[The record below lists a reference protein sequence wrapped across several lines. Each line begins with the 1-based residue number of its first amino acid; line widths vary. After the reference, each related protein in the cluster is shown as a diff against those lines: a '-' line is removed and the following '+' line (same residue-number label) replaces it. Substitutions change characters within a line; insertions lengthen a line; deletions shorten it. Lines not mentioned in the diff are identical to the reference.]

1 MESRGFSESDEEPNG
16 SSVAD
21 GTPAKSQGP
30 DLQKMIRK
38 IAAFAAQRRLND
50 AVKAFGEISA
60 KGLEPSVQA
69 YASLINA
76 HVNRHSQTQSFWGEP
91 SSHEQPPAAICQEL
105 LMFSRR
111 C

>member
-16 SSVAD
+16 SSVGD
-21 GTPAKSQGP
+21 GSPAKSEGP
-30 DLQKMIRK
+30 DLQKMIRTV
-38 IAAFAAQRRLND
+38 AAFAAQRRLND

-76 HVNRHSQTQSFWGEP
+76 HVNSGDMSGAAAVFKKMQSDGVRSNVVARVTQ
-91 SSHEQPPAAICQEL
+91 
-105 LMFSRR
+105 RR
-111 C
+111 WQ